1 MINTKFNKIS
11 NDLDIISEKD
21 IIIDNKPKNKKEF
34 RICSKSLY
42 LTYPKCD
49 LDNQVILKYFKEIL
63 SSRIIK
69 DYLIVREFHK
79 DGNPHIHVYLK
90 LHKPFNTYKQNSLDI
105 IINDNIFHGNYQ
117 SAKNP
122 NNIIQYLLKDITN
135 KFDNNLLF
143 SDSIKNRIDL
153 LGT

>member
-11 NDLDIISEKD
+11 NDLENISEKD
-21 IIIDNKPKNKKEF
+21 IIIETKPKVKKEF

-42 LTYPKCD
+42 LTYPNCD
-49 LDNQVILKYFKEIL
+49 LDNQVVLKYFKEIL

-69 DYLIVREFHK
+69 DYLIIREFHK
-79 DGNPHIHVYLK
+79 DGSPHIHVYIK

-122 NNIIQYLLKDITN
+122 NNIIQYLLKNITN
-135 KFDNNLLF
+135 KYDNNLLF
-143 SDSIKNRIDL
+143 SDSLSNRIDL